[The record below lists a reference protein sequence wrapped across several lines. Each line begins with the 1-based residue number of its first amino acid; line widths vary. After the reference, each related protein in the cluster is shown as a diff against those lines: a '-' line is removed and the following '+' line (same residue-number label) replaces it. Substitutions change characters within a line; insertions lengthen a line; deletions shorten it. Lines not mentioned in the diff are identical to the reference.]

1 MVASPGP
8 ANILLFALGTKQ
20 KIKRS
25 IPFII
30 SVVLSKQLIIWP
42 IGLGIMIIDNV
53 SNQYYL
59 AMNVISLLFII
70 WIGYKIVMMDFSLSN
85 SHQTWSPK
93 LYHGLMVHPLNPKA
107 WLMVSLSFTA
117 YYKSEVTLLTI
128 PGIAVIFLLIQLL
141 FHSVWFLAG
150 SLIRKSE
157 VIEEKKNLVKAIL
170 VVSLLA
176 SIIFT
181 YI

>member
-8 ANILLFALGTKQ
+8 ANVLLFALGTKQ

-42 IGLGIMIIDNV
+42 IGLGIVIIDNV
-53 SNQYYL
+53 SNEYYL
-59 AMNVISLLFII
+59 AMKMVSLIFIL
-70 WIGYKIVMMDFSLSN
+70 WVGYKIVTMDFSLSN
-85 SHQTWSPK
+85 TSESWNPK
-93 LYHGLMVHPLNPKA
+93 FYHGLMVHPLNPKA
-107 WLMVSLSFTA
+107 WVMVSLSFTT
-117 YYKSEVTLLTI
+117 YHKSEVTLLTI
-128 PGIAVIFLLIQLL
+128 PGIAVTFLLIQLL
-141 FHSVWFLAG
+141 FHSVWFSAG
-150 SLIRKSE
+150 ALFRKSE
-157 VIEEKKNLVKAIL
+157 VIEKKKKLVKSIL
-170 VVSLLA
+170 IVSLIA

>member
-1 MVASPGP
+1 MVSSPGP
-8 ANILLFALGTKQ
+8 ANVLLFALGTKQ
-20 KIKRS
+20 NIKRS
-25 IPFII
+25 VPFII

-53 SNQYYL
+53 SSQYYL
-59 AMNVISLLFII
+59 AMNIISLLFIL

-85 SHQTWSPK
+85 SHETWSPK
-93 LYHGLMVHPLNPKA
+93 FYHGLMVHPLNPKA

-117 YYKSEVTLLTI
+117 YQKSEVTLLTI